1 MEGMKNSK
9 EKKNH
14 FFPHSVKYFGVKQK
28 AFFNMEYIPHFSHA
42 NRESKYI
49 IYRYLIEKGLL
60 FNLLPL

>member
-9 EKKNH
+9 EKKT
-14 FFPHSVKYFGVKQK
+14 FFPPFCEIFWVKQK
-28 AFFNMEYIPHFSHA
+28 VFFNMEYIPHFSHA